1 MGAGMYHIRVVGELD
16 TTKMQA
22 QLKQFEK
29 NAKVLVSGVGGA
41 GGGKGGKG
49 NGIVRL
55 GKDAEQTSKRLKGL
69 NGQVVQNEKKLK
81 GMHRGFSTTAQET
94 QKSTSKLKA
103 FGNETLSVSKKVI
116 QFGAVTAIIRGV
128 TSGVGD
134 MVQKTF
140 ELDAAL
146 TEFRKVSDLSG
157 KGLDQYT
164 DKAFK
169 MGRSVAKTGT
179 EMIEAATEFRKSGFN
194 DQDSLKLGQVAM
206 MFSNIAD
213 SELSAGDAA
222 GFITSQIKANFS
234 DVSNEATKAS
244 QQIIDAINV
253 TIVK

>member
-29 NAKVLVSGVGGA
+29 NAKVLVGGVGGA

-128 TSGVGD
+128 TSGFGD
-134 MVQKTF
+134 MVQNVF
-140 ELDAAL
+140 ELDSAL
-146 TEFRKVSDLSG
+146 TEFRKVSNLTG
-157 KGLDQYT
+157 KELERYT
-164 DKAFK
+164 DQAYKA
-169 MGRSVAKTGT
+169 GRETARTGT
-179 EMIEAATEFRKSGFN
+179 EMVEAAT
-194 DQDSLKLGQVAM
+194 
-206 MFSNIAD
+206 
-213 SELSAGDAA
+213 
-222 GFITSQIKANFS
+222 
-234 DVSNEATKAS
+234 
-244 QQIIDAINV
+244 
-253 TIVK
+253 